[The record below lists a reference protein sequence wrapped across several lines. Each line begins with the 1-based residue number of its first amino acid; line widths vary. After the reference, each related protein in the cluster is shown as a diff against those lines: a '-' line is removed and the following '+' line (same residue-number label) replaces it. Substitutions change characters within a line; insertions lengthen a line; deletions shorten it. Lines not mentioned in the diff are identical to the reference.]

1 MSWPTRGMVAP
12 DFSHSTLR
20 SSSGDGGS
28 GSSSFFTHAGVP
40 WAFRR
45 LSQGRLLGVC
55 CFSGCWAAGGGWGGS
70 QDGETEQE
78 QMGGGEKDAD
88 VSQNTEEGTRKVQG
102 EGERPWHP
110 QTAQGLR
117 SPPLGQGLG
126 EACRGGQLEAAACSA
141 PLVWLFPSLS
151 SCPGPSAL
159 PTRADRGPGADPPT
173 CPAPPAS
180 RPALGEG

>member
-55 CFSGCWAAGGGWGGS
+55 CLSGCWAAGGGRGGS

-78 QMGGGEKDAD
+78 
-88 VSQNTEEGTRKVQG
+88 
-102 EGERPWHP
+102 
-110 QTAQGLR
+110 
-117 SPPLGQGLG
+117 
-126 EACRGGQLEAAACSA
+126 
-141 PLVWLFPSLS
+141 
-151 SCPGPSAL
+151 
-159 PTRADRGPGADPPT
+159 
-173 CPAPPAS
+173 
-180 RPALGEG
+180 